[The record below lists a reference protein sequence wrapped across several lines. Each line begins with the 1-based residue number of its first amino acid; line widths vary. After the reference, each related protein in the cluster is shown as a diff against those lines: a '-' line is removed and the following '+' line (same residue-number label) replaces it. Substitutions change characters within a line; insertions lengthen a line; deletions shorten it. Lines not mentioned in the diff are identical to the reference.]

1 MFIPRMLQYLW
12 PTVGSQWCYRPN
24 QRWCMM
30 YGNCKVCSASM
41 IICIY
46 YISPLNHDEWTVS
59 YSNAMYL
66 SSSWLILI
74 LLTVDINVGVGEVV
88 AMFVA
93 NVTLDNLSVFCRHIH
108 KRQVIQQST
117 KTPRVSLQLCNITHT
132 HTQTLTHINN
142 WQWDL
147 IIAFTAQLT
156 ATTTIKT
163 ETKHWSW
170 HRDIT

>member
-59 YSNAMYL
+59 YSIAMYL

-132 HTQTLTHINN
+132 SSHSQTSGHTAVHQDAAGLSSA
-142 WQWDL
+142 L
-147 IIAFTAQLT
+147 
-156 ATTTIKT
+156 
-163 ETKHWSW
+163 
-170 HRDIT
+170 